1 MSLLEVDAINSYYGE
16 SHILF
21 DVSLRVEEGE
31 VVALL
36 GRNGSGKTTT
46 MLTIMGIL
54 APRTGEIRFAG
65 GRIDGK
71 QPYQVAQLGIQLV
84 PDTRR
89 IVKTITVEENLKLA
103 AFTAKSPWTLDRIY
117 ETFPRLGQRKNYMG
131 RSLSGGEQQMLAI
144 ARALLTNPSVLL
156 MDEPTEGLAP
166 VIVQAL
172 VAVLGRL
179 RGEGGLAIVLVE
191 QNSRIALDF
200 AERTVV
206 LDKGRVAYDGPSARL
221 RGDADLLASLV
232 AAE

>member
-54 APRTGEIRFAG
+54 APRTGAIRFAG
-65 GRIDGK
+65 DRIDGK

-103 AFTAKSPWTLDRIY
+103 AFTAKSPWTLERIY

-144 ARALLTNPSVLL
+144 ARALIRDARVLL
-156 MDEPTEGLAP
+156 LDEPFEGLAP
-166 VIVQAL
+166 IIVRDLVETTKRLASEGRTIVI
-172 VAVLGRL
+172 
-179 RGEGGLAIVLVE
+179 VE
-191 QNSRIALDF
+191 QNVRAALKLAHRTYVLNRGNIVMEATP
-200 AERTVV
+200 AELESKPDVMHQYLGV
-206 LDKGRVAYDGPSARL
+206 
-221 RGDADLLASLV
+221 
-232 AAE
+232 

>member
-46 MLTIMGIL
+46 MLSIMGIL

-71 QPYQVAQLGIQLV
+71 QPYQVAQLGVQLV
-84 PDTRR
+84 PDSRR
-89 IVKTITVEENLKLA
+89 IIKTITVEENLKLA

-144 ARALLTNPSVLL
+144 ARALIRDARVLL
-156 MDEPTEGLAP
+156 LDEPFEGLAP
-166 VIVQAL
+166 IIVRDLLETTKRLASEGRTIVI
-172 VAVLGRL
+172 
-179 RGEGGLAIVLVE
+179 VE
-191 QNSRIALDF
+191 QNVRAALKLAHRTYVLNRGHIVMEATP
-200 AERTVV
+200 AELESKPDVMHQYLGV
-206 LDKGRVAYDGPSARL
+206 
-221 RGDADLLASLV
+221 
-232 AAE
+232 

>member
-46 MLTIMGIL
+46 MLSIMGIL
-54 APRTGEIRFAG
+54 APRAGEIRFAG
-65 GRIDGK
+65 ERIDGK

-84 PDTRR
+84 PDSRR

-103 AFTAKSPWTLDRIY
+103 AFTAKSPWSLDRIY

-144 ARALLTNPSVLL
+144 ARALIRDARVLL
-156 MDEPTEGLAP
+156 LDEPFEGLAP
-166 VIVQAL
+166 IIVRDLLETTKRLASEGRTIVI
-172 VAVLGRL
+172 
-179 RGEGGLAIVLVE
+179 VE
-191 QNSRIALDF
+191 QNVRAALKLAHRTYVLNRGHIVMEATP
-200 AERTVV
+200 AELESKPDVMHQYLGV
-206 LDKGRVAYDGPSARL
+206 
-221 RGDADLLASLV
+221 
-232 AAE
+232 

>member
-46 MLTIMGIL
+46 MLTIMGIV

-71 QPYQVAQLGIQLV
+71 QPYQVAQLGVQLV
-84 PDTRR
+84 PDSRR

-103 AFTAKSPWTLDRIY
+103 AFTAKSPWTIDRIY
-117 ETFPRLGQRKNYMG
+117 ETFPRLGQRKSHMG

-144 ARALLTNPSVLL
+144 ARALIRDARVLL
-156 MDEPTEGLAP
+156 LDEPFEGLAP
-166 VIVQAL
+166 IIVRDLLETTKRLASEGRTIVI
-172 VAVLGRL
+172 
-179 RGEGGLAIVLVE
+179 VE
-191 QNSRIALDF
+191 QNVRAALKLAHRTYVLNRGHIVMEATP
-200 AERTVV
+200 AELESKPDVMQQYLGV
-206 LDKGRVAYDGPSARL
+206 
-221 RGDADLLASLV
+221 
-232 AAE
+232 